1 MFKKINEFIKAF
13 KDAYNTINVN
23 KFAAKKAI
31 DDFKKKVDD
40 IVYTADALKCV
51 FAKLQTTYDCFPK
64 KERQDFIQKTLD
76 LLVYGR
82 RDANGGLK
90 DICGWRALWRSQVD
104 YVNTKLKNMNKLYKE
119 GKYNEVISLARECNE
134 HLEEFN
140 ILYGIEET
148 QNEENE

>member
-1 MFKKINEFIKAF
+1 MFKKIKEFIKAF

-31 DDFKKKVDD
+31 DDFKKEVHD
-40 IVYTADALKCV
+40 IEYTAESLKIIFSRLNTIYV
-51 FAKLQTTYDCFPK
+51 CFPI
-64 KERQDFIQKTLD
+64 KERQDFIQKTMD

-82 RDANGGLK
+82 KDANGCLK
-90 DICGWRALWRSQVD
+90 DICGWRTLWRSQVD

-119 GKYNEVISLARECNE
+119 GKYNEVISLARGCNE

-140 ILYGIEET
+140 ILYGIEENT
-148 QNEENE
+148 IENDE

>member
-31 DDFKKKVDD
+31 DDFKKEVND
-40 IVYTADALKCV
+40 IEYTAESLKII
-51 FAKLQTTYDCFPK
+51 FSRLNAIYICFPI
-64 KERQDFIQKTLD
+64 KERQDFIQKTMD

-82 RDANGGLK
+82 KDANGDLK

-140 ILYGIEET
+140 ILYGIEENT
-148 QNEENE
+148 IENDE

>member
-1 MFKKINEFIKAF
+1 MFKKIKEFIKAF
-13 KDAYNTINVN
+13 NDAYNTINVN

-51 FAKLQTTYDCFPK
+51 FTKLQTTYDCFPK

-90 DICGWRALWRSQVD
+90 DICGWRSLWFSEAD
-104 YVNTKLKNMNKLYKE
+104 YAKTKLKEMNKFYKD
-119 GKYNEVISLARECNE
+119 GNYNIVMSLAKACNE
-134 HLEEFN
+134 HLEEFY
-140 ILYGIEET
+140 ILYGIVET